1 MNADLI
7 NFELW
12 FVDSDNRIQSDIDRA
27 TVYYA
32 LKDIKESIESRGID
46 TVVGMLF
53 MDGFLH
59 RDREEFYDVLKQIVT
74 GAKQLGIKKLYM
86 IVGTCHGYQKELD
99 VRNIDIEIID
109 WNFGANHAYYSYKPV
124 WDQINAWNSN
134 ADKFMFLTGVPS
146 RPNRI
151 GVIKSLYENGLLQQH
166 GIWSFFPPWTDD
178 DKLWC
183 RTYCNDYTDEQYNNF
198 LSDCNNAIDYRYKEA
213 KDYCKV
219 NGKELKERGLFYSDF
234 VETSAHVD
242 PKLFTESLLSVVSE
256 GPIDGDQ
263 YDFFT
268 EKLWRTI
275 INNQPFILVE
285 PASRIKYAKSLGLK
299 TFEEYTNYKI
309 TSDMTEQER
318 IALVSQSVEY
328 FFNNYKRN
336 IEKINNDIKHN
347 KKVLLDLNAKTENL
361 ISWLSAMSIDD
372 ESITKYLRT
381 SKSSV
386 YVRFPKGV

>member
-1 MNADLI
+1 MKAELV

-12 FVDSDNRIQSDIDRA
+12 FIDSDERIQEDIDRA
-27 TVYYA
+27 TTYYA
-32 LKDIKESIESRGID
+32 LNDIKEAVNSRGID

-59 RDREEFYDVLKQIVT
+59 RDREEFYDVLRQIVT
-74 GAKQLGIKKLYM
+74 GAKQLGIKKMYM

-99 VRNIDIEIID
+99 VRNIDIEIVD

-124 WDQINAWNSN
+124 WNQIKSWNHNAT
-134 ADKFMFLTGVPS
+134 KFMFLTGVPS

-151 GVIKSLYENGLLQQH
+151 GVIKSLYKDNLLH
-166 GIWSFFPPWTDD
+166 TKGIWSFFPPWTDE

-183 RTYCNDYTDEQYNNF
+183 RTYCNDYTDEQYEEF
-198 LSDCNNAIDYRYKEA
+198 LKECENKIDYRYEEA
-213 KDYCKV
+213 KDYSKL
-219 NGKELKERGLFYSDF
+219 NGRELNKRELFKSDL
-234 VETSAHVD
+234 VETSGHVD
-242 PKLFTESLLSVVSE
+242 PEMFTKSLLSIISE
-256 GPIDGDQ
+256 GPSDGNQ
-263 YDFFT
+263 YEFFT

-285 PASRIKYAKSLGLK
+285 PAKRIDYAKSLGLK

-309 TSDMTEQER
+309 TPMMSEQER
-318 IALVSQSVEY
+318 IELVSQSVKY
-328 FFNNYKRN
+328 FFNNHKRN
-336 IEKINNDIKHN
+336 IEKINKDIIHN
-347 KKVLLDLNAKTENL
+347 KKVLLDLNTKTEQL
-361 ISWLSAMSIDD
+361 LAWLSSMSINTNT
-372 ESITKYLRT
+372 ITKYLQT

>member
-12 FVDSDNRIQSDIDRA
+12 FTDSDNRIQSDIDRA

-32 LKDIKESIESRGID
+32 LEDIKESIESQGIN

-59 RDREEFYDVLKQIVT
+59 RDREEFYDVLRQIVA
-74 GAKQLGIKKLYM
+74 GAKQLGIKKIYM

-99 VRNIDIEIID
+99 IRNIDIEIVD

-124 WDQINAWNSN
+124 WDQIKAWNHN
-134 ADKFMFLTGVPS
+134 ATKFMFLTGVPS

-151 GVIKSLYENGLLQQH
+151 GVIKSLYKDNLLH
-166 GIWSFFPPWTDD
+166 TKGMWSFFPPWTDD

-183 RTYCNDYTDEQYNNF
+183 RTYCNDYTDKQYEEF
-198 LSDCNNAIDYRYKEA
+198 LKECENKIDYRYAEA

-285 PASRIKYAKSLGLK
+285 PANRINYAKSLGLK